1 MKSWICGAASAF
13 VLAGC
18 ASLGD
23 RPPLDTPVS
32 EAELAQHIAVLASD
46 EFGGREPGT
55 DGETKTLGYL
65 SAALA
70 KSGFTGGAEDGGW
83 YQRVEL
89 LPCPSARYTVAAK
102 GPCPPP
108 RPGPAA
114 SATTSVPAAPAPAP
128 APTPSQPVIT
138 HNLIV
143 RLPGTNPAAGAVLV
157 LGHWDHI
164 GICQPEGP
172 PDPQGTPDRICNGA
186 VDNASGIAVMLAVAK
201 RLGRGPRLERD
212 VYLLATTAEEKGLLG
227 AYHFAANPPV
237 PLDRFVVAF
246 NIDTIAIGPRGLP
259 VATIGEHGSS
269 HERAIHDV
277 ARDIG
282 RALDND
288 GEADDF
294 VKRQDGWALAAK
306 GVPAYMVGGSFS
318 DMKLLQ
324 AFLTSDYHGIN
335 DELTEATPLG
345 GAAED
350 ADFHVALV
358 RRFANPRKFPMRQAA
373 TTPVRAAR

>member
-1 MKSWICGAASAF
+1 MKSWIFGAASAF

-18 ASLGD
+18 ASFGD
-23 RPPLDTPVS
+23 RAPLDTPVS
-32 EAELAQHIAVLASD
+32 EAELAKHIAVLASD

-55 DGETKTLGYL
+55 DGETKTLSYI

-70 KSGFTGGAEDGGW
+70 ASGFAGGAADGGW

-114 SATTSVPAAPAPAP
+114 SATTSVPAAPAPVP
-128 APTPSQPVIT
+128 APTPSQHVIT
-138 HNLIV
+138 HNLIA

-246 NIDTIAIGPRGLP
+246 NIDTIAIGLRGLP

-358 RRFANPRKFPMRQAA
+358 RRFANPRKFPMR
-373 TTPVRAAR
+373 